1 MVSAWASFFRAPTRR
16 VYLLASPLLQQYQQ
30 NQAFTNGGRKH
41 EKKPGLQK
49 EDLKRKKERKNKKEQ
64 HADHQKVEYFS
75 RPTQEHEL
83 PGKYFK
89 ATSCLI

>member
-1 MVSAWASFFRAPTRR
+1 MVSAWASFFRALTRR
-16 VYLLASPLLQQYQQ
+16 VYLFGLSFVTAYQQ

-83 PGKYFK
+83 PGEYFK